1 MAADRESAMP
11 DVMAIDFAE
20 ALWLA
25 RHMPGALQQATNDG
39 PNRTILAPSRQ
50 PDTQVRPAPS
60 DHGLQ
65 PSPPTRHS
73 VPKALPPQTGGPAA
87 PNGAAYASL
96 AVGAPSISTP
106 HRSRELSRLL
116 KPLRVTVGSPTLTVL
131 DEELT
136 AERAAAFGVW
146 MPVAHPAPE
155 RAFDVVLMVDN
166 HPTMAPWRRTVDE
179 LRQVLYS
186 LGAFRNIREI
196 PLDVAAT
203 QAVPV
208 DLVRVVQRTNSHQL
222 VLLLTDGLADAW
234 RDGQLVGPLHALA
247 NSQLLSIIHMMN
259 DSAWSASH
267 LQGQRTQL
275 RHSGAVPHSN
285 AQWTAE
291 NGSRLNGQVPTQG
304 ITVPVI
310 TLEERFLRAWV
321 AFITGK
327 DPHASLP
334 TLTLLPS
341 RGPFPAAAPTPPAV
355 SASSSVA
362 VEDPAALEGRLTA
375 HLPPDELK
383 AARILAA
390 VPLTDVNMRAA
401 LAEVA
406 PALESFLPSVLSGL
420 LAVGALLPVGVAPNA
435 SREAAQVATET
446 VDFVPGLRARL
457 LAHAPTSETARA
469 MSAAHRYLA
478 TDDVWG
484 HFDRAALADPAAA
497 HPAVTADTLRRA
509 GMSAT
514 VFTALSGRHRSLG
527 RRLAQATQAVHTSTT
542 AQPPASDPRADIDL
556 PAQRSR
562 PTRLTKRT
570 RWGSSVPPRN
580 RHFTGRHAHLA
591 RLREMLTRQSFTEVA
606 VVGMAGVGKTHLVT
620 EYIYRYGDDYDLV
633 WWIPPELSHRGAL
646 PEAYRMLADRLACDG
661 VALSSHDPVV
671 ASLEALRC
679 GAAARRWLL
688 VVDGAPNVASVRSLL
703 PVGGPGS
710 VIVTSRDPRW
720 ELEQDALRLEVF
732 ERSESTALLIAR
744 NPRLTGEQAGDL
756 AKDLGDLPQAVED
769 ASRML
774 AETGMPVDN
783 YLRPAP
789 ASLLAAATRAGA
801 DSPGSTGAWSVALD
815 QLRDQDPSA
824 YALLQVYAWLGDAPV
839 SRALLPGVSQL
850 PRQPDFSQ
858 LHPLTGDPLGPYLA
872 IRELNRAALVQL
884 NERDGT
890 LTLHRL
896 VRQAVMAEM
905 DDDARR
911 VSRRAAHLLLAA
923 RIPGEG
929 TSDQEYLRL
938 APHFA
943 ASGMVE
949 SQEPLVQRAVVAMVQ
964 CLARQGDYA
973 AARSLGDAAVA
984 AWPSENRST
993 SWTLRR
999 DPLGELRKELR
1010 RLPKTGPL
1018 PRQQRPPEGEET

>member
-1 MAADRESAMP
+1 MP

-25 RHMPGALQQATNDG
+25 RHMPGALQKATDDG
-39 PNRTILAPSRQ
+39 PIRTIFPSRRQ
-50 PDTQVRPAPS
+50 PDTQVQPAPS
-60 DHGLQ
+60 DHG
-65 PSPPTRHS
+65 
-73 VPKALPPQTGGPAA
+73 VPKTTLQNAVGPAA
-87 PNGAAYASL
+87 PDGAVYAPAS
-96 AVGAPSISTP
+96 VGTPPISTP

-116 KPLRVTVGSPTLTVL
+116 KPLRVTVGSPSFTVL

-136 AERAAAFGVW
+136 AESAAAFGAW
-146 MPVAHPAPE
+146 MPVVHPAPE

-166 HPTMAPWRRTVDE
+166 HPTMEPWRHTVDE

-203 QAVPV
+203 QAGPV
-208 DLVRVVQRTNSHQL
+208 DLVRVVQPTNSHQL

-234 RDGQLVGPLHALA
+234 RDGQLMGPLHALA

-259 DSAWSASH
+259 DSSWSASH
-267 LQGQRTQL
+267 LQGQRTEL
-275 RHSGAVPHSN
+275 RHNGTVPHSN
-285 AQWTAE
+285 AQWTAQ
-291 NGSRLNGQVPTQG
+291 NGSRLDGQVPTEG
-304 ITVPVI
+304 IRVPVI

-327 DPHASLP
+327 DSHASLP
-334 TLTLLPS
+334 TITLLPPS
-341 RGPFPAAAPTPPAV
+341 ARGPFLAAGPTPPAA
-355 SASSSVA
+355 SAGSSAV

-375 HLPPDELK
+375 HLDPDELI

-390 VPLTDVNMRAA
+390 VPLTDINMRAA

-406 PALESFLPSVLSGL
+406 PTLEFILPSVLSGL
-420 LAVGALLPVGVAPNA
+420 RAVGALVSVGAVPNA
-435 SREAAQVATET
+435 SRAAAQLSTET
-446 VDFVPGLRARL
+446 MDFVPGLRARL
-457 LAHAPTSETARA
+457 LAHAPTSETAGA
-469 MSAAHRYLA
+469 MNAVHRHLE
-478 TDDVWG
+478 TGDVWG
-484 HFDRAALADPAAA
+484 HFDAAALSDPAAD
-497 HPAVTADTLRRA
+497 HPAVTVDTLRRA
-509 GMSAT
+509 EMSAT

-527 RRLAQATQAVHTSTT
+527 RRLAQATQAVHPSTA
-542 AQPPASDPRADIDL
+542 AQPPTSDPHGDIDL

-562 PTRLTKRT
+562 PARWAKRT

-580 RHFTGRHAHLA
+580 RHFTGRQVHLT
-591 RLREMLTRQSFTEVA
+591 RLREMLTRQAFTEVA

-620 EYIYRYGDDYDLV
+620 EYVYRYGDDYDFI
-633 WWIPPELSHRGAL
+633 WWIPPKLSHSWAL
-646 PEAYRMLADRLACDG
+646 PEAYRKLADRLASDG
-661 VALSSHDPVV
+661 VALSGSDPVV
-671 ASLEALRC
+671 AALEALRC
-679 GAAARRWLL
+679 GAAADRWLL
-688 VVDGAPNVASVRSLL
+688 VVDGAPNVASIRPLL
-703 PVGGPGS
+703 PVGGPGH

-732 ERSESTALLIAR
+732 ERPESTALLIAR
-744 NPRLTGEQAGDL
+744 NPRLTAEQAGEL

-789 ASLLAAATRAGA
+789 ASLLAAATRTEAGP
-801 DSPGSTGAWSVALD
+801 PGSTGAWSVALH

-824 YALLQVYAWLGDAPV
+824 YALLQICAWLGDAPV
-839 SRALLPGVSQL
+839 SRALLPGVSEL
-850 PRQPDFSQ
+850 PRQPNLPQ
-858 LHPLTGDPLGPYLA
+858 LNPLTGDPLGPYLA
-872 IRELNRAALVQL
+872 IRELNRAALIQL

-890 LTLHRL
+890 LTSHRL
-896 VRQAVMAEM
+896 VRQAVKAEM

-911 VSRRAAHLLLAA
+911 ASQRAAHLLLAA

-938 APHFA
+938 APHFV
-943 ASGMVE
+943 ASDMVE
-949 SQEPLVQRAVVAMVQ
+949 SQDPQVQRAVVAMVQ

-973 AARSLGDAAVA
+973 AARSLGEAAAA
-984 AWPSENRST
+984 AWPGDNRST
-993 SWTLRR
+993 GWTLRR
-999 DPLGELRKELR
+999 DPLGELRRELR
-1010 RLPKTGPL
+1010 RLPKSDPL
-1018 PRQQRPPEGEET
+1018 PRQQRPPEQENT